1 MKRSE
6 TETSSRR
13 ECAVPRRGVGA
24 LLTALVLIVAGCGGS
39 GSDGGSGASGG
50 ATSGEGSA
58 PAQGQEEAPLRFNI
72 TDLGYNEGDPDA
84 PIRVAEFSDFGCPHC
99 REFHLR
105 SYPTVHD
112 EWVETGMVLWKYVP
126 FVLGTFPNS
135 LEAARAGECAIE
147 QDAFPRMRDRI
158 FDEQPS
164 WLEADNAREL
174 FIQYAEDEGLDVER
188 FTSCL
193 EEGRRDTALQ
203 QNIEVGQQ
211 IGIRGTP
218 TFMIEG
224 VPVQGNRSPE
234 VFSDLFRQM
243 LEERGVE
250 PPGGDGSGAEGG
262 GDGEAGQDGSSP

>member
-1 MKRSE
+1 MKKSDPGA
-6 TETSSRR
+6 SSRSR
-13 ECAVPRRGVGA
+13 GAVPRRGVGA
-24 LLTALVLIVAGCGGS
+24 LLTALLLVVGGCGGS
-39 GSDGGSGASGG
+39 GGDGGSGASGG
-50 ATSGEGSA
+50 ETSGGGSA
-58 PAQGQEEAPLRFNI
+58 PAQSQEEAPLRFNI
-72 TDLGYNEGDPDA
+72 TDLGYNEGDPEA
-84 PIRVAEFSDFGCPHC
+84 PIRVAEFSDFACPHC

-105 SYPTVHD
+105 SYSTVHD

-147 QDAFPRMRDRI
+147 QNAFPRMRDRI
-158 FDEQPS
+158 FEEQPN

-188 FTSCL
+188 FKSCL
-193 EEGRRDTALQ
+193 EEGRRDTQLQ

-224 VPVQGNRSPE
+224 VPVQGNRPPE

-243 LEERGVE
+243 LEERGME
-250 PPGGDGSGAEGG
+250 PPGGAGAEGAG
-262 GDGEAGQDGSSP
+262 TGEAGQDGSSP